1 MSTVGS
7 QLEGLPELKSMW
19 PVHQVYGHVQSGMPL
34 ASVDTVALEKSN
46 LSALSSVYMRQAK
59 ASCRL
64 LFMHC
69 TPCAFSLARDNAG
82 SSSAARIAMM
92 AMTTS
97 SSISVNPRARHSGRR
112 VNEPG
117 VLVFM
122 NGLALRGLTV

>member
-7 QLEGLPELKSMW
+7 QVEGLPGLKSIR
-19 PVHQVYGHVQSGMPL
+19 PVHQVYGQVQSGGPP
-34 ASVDTVALEKSN
+34 SVPTVALEKSN

-82 SSSAARIAMM
+82 SSSAARIARSEEH
-92 AMTTS
+92 TS
-97 SSISVNPRARHSGRR
+97 ELQSRQ
-112 VNEPG
+112 
-117 VLVFM
+117 
-122 NGLALRGLTV
+122 

>member
-7 QLEGLPELKSMW
+7 QLEELPGVKSIR
-19 PVHQVYGHVQSGMPL
+19 PVHQVYGQVQSGGPP
-34 ASVDTVALEKSN
+34 SVPTVALEKSN

-97 SSISVNPRARHSGRR
+97 SSMSVNPRAGRAWRR
-112 VNEPG
+112 VNKPG

-122 NGLALRGLTV
+122 NGSGRLDPND